1 MVSAFAILGT
11 TKGAARTWRLARKSI
26 LASNITHCQIPSLL
40 PLCHLVPSHH
50 LSQTLPP
57 PHHVSRA
64 ETVTVAALHMS
75 PDSRLPSQRRT
86 PLQRLRHLESAP
98 KPQVVDD
105 SARDPGKGHAPQV
118 RMAERPPRDP
128 EKRHATRVH
137 ESTPEIAWD
146 RGKKH
151 VTQARDL
158 SRDQTGPQ
166 QSRDPTRSRDQLRS
180 RDQTRSSN

>member
-1 MVSAFAILGT
+1 METNRISKSHYFGSRTTVRSTSNTGT
-11 TKGAARTWRLARKSI
+11 LEKTQDL
-26 LASNITHCQIPSLL
+26 
-40 PLCHLVPSHH
+40 
-50 LSQTLPP
+50 
-57 PHHVSRA
+57 SRA
-64 ETVTVAALHMS
+64 ETVTVAASLMS
-75 PDSRLPSQRRT
+75 PDSRLQSQRRT

-105 SARDPGKGHAPQV
+105 SAHDPGKGHAPQV

-128 EKRHATRVH
+128 EKRHATRAH
-137 ESTPEIAWD
+137 ESTPEIACD